1 MSVHVRDLIARA
13 GTNGLDTILT
23 AYIISPSH
31 GKGLSSSNFS
41 VLFLRA
47 SSMMHCC
54 LGLKYRNFSRPVVSS
69 TEFGQVTVKFRFFI
83 DRHQP
88 VISWPTQTCFTS
100 ATSSGGACSWT
111 YVFSCTY
118 SWTCCSCSG
127 LQGRTCDKFSL
138 LLQSSLAFSSTFL
151 SFRLPICSLTVCLAY
166 LLLAIRALRIVCG
179 FLLGVSSFSLALVFL
194 FGFQFFIAVLRLLGS
209 ALSPCVLFSASLVI
223 LCY

>member
-100 ATSSGGACSWT
+100 ATSSFGACSWT
-111 YVFSCTY
+111 YAFSCTY
-118 SWTCCSCSG
+118 SWTCCSCSD
-127 LQGRTCDKFSL
+127 LQGRTCGKFSL
-138 LLQSSLAFSSTFL
+138 LLQIFL
-151 SFRLPICSLTVCLAY
+151 SIYFRLLVVSLAY
-166 LLLAIRALRIVCG
+166 LLAHR
-179 FLLGVSSFSLALVFL
+179 VSSLFTARHSRPTYSMRVF
-194 FGFQFFIAVLRLLGS
+194 ARR
-209 ALSPCVLFSASLVI
+209 
-223 LCY
+223 